1 MNATV
6 RARLAAL
13 SNSGVHGVLA
23 TVEYLAR
30 PAVLPM
36 VRKGLAALLLLWILV
51 SLWQG
56 LWSFYPETGPLDD
69 VEVLNPASEA
79 SVRVSGAD
87 VDIDALVAA
96 QLFGEPGA
104 SISEEQL
111 AAASGRAPAMSES
124 EAAQALAG
132 IEDGAPETRLPLVL
146 RGVVASSS
154 AGLGQAVI
162 EHSKLQDLYQVGDEL
177 PVGGEVV
184 LAKVLPAMVVL
195 DNGGRYEV
203 LRLFEE
209 STLSRQLPARNA
221 AVDSRPR
228 TRRDDRAAAIQGVSE
243 DASDSGA
250 AQLQDRTQ
258 IAAAYR
264 DRLYRDPESLAD
276 VVRVSAVRD
285 SGALLGYRISP
296 GRAGG
301 EFTALGFETGD
312 IVTGVNGLS
321 LKDPSNTVRLYQTM
335 RSARE
340 ANFELQRGGESVTLN
355 VSIGG
360 PDDGGGQ

>member
-1 MNATV
+1 MLSNGG
-6 RARLAAL
+6 LAAF
-13 SNSGVHGVLA
+13 
-23 TVEYLAR
+23 EYLGR
-30 PAVLPM
+30 PAVLP
-36 VRKGLAALLLLWILV
+36 VLRKALAVVLLLWIVV

-56 LWSFYPETGPLDD
+56 LWSFYPEVSPLPD
-69 VEVLNPASEA
+69 VEVLNPASEGA
-79 SVRVSGAD
+79 VRGAGSE

-96 QLFGEPGA
+96 RMFGEPGA

-111 AAASGRAPAMSES
+111 AAASGRASVMSES
-124 EAAQALAG
+124 EAARALAG
-132 IEDGAPETRLPLVL
+132 IEDGAPDTRLPLLL
-146 RGVVASSS
+146 RGVVASSN

-162 EHSKLQDLYQVGDEL
+162 EHSSEQDLYQVGDEL

-184 LAKVLPAMVVL
+184 LAKVLPERVVL

-209 STLSRQLPARNA
+209 STLRRQVPAAAAAVRSGSLRPVASRVSRLDENA
-221 AVDSRPR
+221 ADNGP
-228 TRRDDRAAAIQGVSE
+228 RDDPPSE
-243 DASDSGA
+243 ATAEGA
-250 AQLQDRTQ
+250 EESAEESAE

-264 DRLYRDPESLAD
+264 DRLYRNPESLAD
-276 VVRVSAVRD
+276 VVRVSAVREG
-285 SGALLGYRISP
+285 GALLGYRISP
-296 GRAGG
+296 GRAGS

-340 ANFELQRGGESVTLN
+340 ANFELERGGESVTLN

-360 PDDGGGQ
+360 SDDGGRQ